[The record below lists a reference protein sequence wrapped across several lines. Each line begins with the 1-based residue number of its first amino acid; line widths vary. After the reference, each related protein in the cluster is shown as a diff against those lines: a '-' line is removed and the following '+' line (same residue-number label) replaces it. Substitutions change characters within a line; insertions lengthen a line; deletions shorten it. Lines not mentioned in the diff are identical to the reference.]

1 MTLARKEPLSLVLF
15 SHTQGVDGAGR
26 SLLDLVRGL
35 LDRGAICNVVVPAV
49 GPLQEHLLALGSGVL
64 VAPPECT
71 PWQWGIIGA
80 PPPQDFAQ
88 AYGGL
93 MAKVLPQVQKLAPDF
108 IISQT
113 IVSPWGLV
121 CAKALKIPHALSA
134 REYGDLDHGI
144 AVFGGFK
151 EAVADLYHSSEIVF
165 SVTQDVARHLF
176 GVDPEHKVEV
186 IYSNIEADD
195 LFDRQPSTLSVD
207 EYFPPGVVGPVVCLA
222 GTFTPGKGQI
232 DLIRATIAMR
242 EAGHSVRCLLIGAQP
257 TDSAYVSEVRA
268 LIAASAFKDNFAV
281 LDFTPSIYGL
291 LRQVDVVVSCSRH
304 EALGRTLI
312 EASLLDKPIVY
323 TNSGGWKEV
332 FENGVHGLAY
342 EAGDHRQLTDCLL
355 RTIEDPIAAGVRMSA
370 AKAYCEARFNSENY
384 AEKVHSK
391 LKTYLHAHASQST
404 APVNVLERI
413 EIESVQELASKREA
427 VAGQLQ
433 TTQLALESAQQLA
446 VERAVKVDK
455 LQAGLNE
462 AQRLAYERAAEMDRL
477 HAGVDEA
484 QKVIAERGAQIAQQA
499 AVIASREERSRSHK
513 QNQGNRGKEM
523 RIAIGLAEHIGD
535 IVACEPVAR
544 YLKLRYPG
552 CTLVWVVSRAYRA
565 LVESNP
571 HVDEVVT
578 IGCLTEWIQ
587 ISRHQKFDKIVDLH
601 VNYRVCEHCRIPL
614 IKQHGN
620 PFINVYEWLNQGAL
634 LEAFSLGAGLPK
646 LSAAPRMYLGEAQQ
660 QAVDALGLPET
671 FVAVHRESNDLK
683 KDWMNEGWTALAD
696 LLDALNLPIVEVG
709 TSKGEQASPLAGRS
723 IDLLN
728 RTSVLET
735 AEVIRRARFFVGV
748 DSGPAHLA
756 NAVQTPGIV
765 LLGRLGWFRQ
775 YTVYTG
781 LYASDA
787 PVVKLVR
794 NLQGHANELPISD
807 VLDAVSYVADMLAEV
822 GDGLP
827 AMIARYVEA
836 PPSLPPGA
844 IAQSFPLDSASKQEL
859 LASPLFDAA
868 WYQLHYPHVAASGME
883 PVEHYL
889 SIGGLQGCKPS
900 AAFDSAGYLATNPDI
915 RAAGYNPLLHF
926 IRHGGAEDRR
936 GGLIVDERF
945 FPADGKLPGSIGEP
959 RSMLSDHPA
968 VSDAFTLS
976 PFEPAAPRP
985 ILESE
990 FPRTYAFYLSQ
1001 FHPIA
1006 ENNWAHGMGFTEWNN
1021 VIQTEPL
1028 FPTHDQPK
1036 VPGELGYYDLRAL
1049 DVMREQVRLAQEHGI
1064 TGFCFY
1070 YYYFHGKRL
1079 LYKPVENYINSDLK
1093 MPFFFLWANEN
1104 WSKRWD
1110 GGDKE
1115 VIIAQQHS
1123 KEDDLAFIRGLFP
1136 IFEDERYTKINGKP
1150 ILCVYK
1156 THLFPDIVATTDLWR
1171 EEAVRHGFPGLY
1183 LVMVD
1188 DWIPDVIPRIFGFD
1202 ASYEIPS
1209 NVIPADVLSTE
1220 VDTLGL
1226 SDAFTGRIVDY
1237 EKFARFHVS
1246 RPFPEYKRFRTVM
1259 LPWDNTARYGQRAIV
1274 HINTGGDA
1282 YKLWLSQALLDTYE
1296 RYPAE
1301 ERIVFLHSWNEWCEG
1316 TYLEPDRR
1324 QGRRHL
1330 EETRDTIELARKTI
1344 RFQANGEHGEAFGLL
1359 RRIQREKDEG
1369 AYRLLQAARLQLMWK
1384 YKDSERVQEELVRQS
1399 KRVREELLQETERAK
1414 AELAREKQEWIYRQP
1429 VSMVLGAM
1437 LRKIYR
1443 GGLRRLG
1450 LR

>member
-1 MTLARKEPLSLVLF
+1 
-15 SHTQGVDGAGR
+15 
-26 SLLDLVRGL
+26 
-35 LDRGAICNVVVPAV
+35 
-49 GPLQEHLLALGSGVL
+49 
-64 VAPPECT
+64 
-71 PWQWGIIGA
+71 
-80 PPPQDFAQ
+80 
-88 AYGGL
+88 
-93 MAKVLPQVQKLAPDF
+93 
-108 IISQT
+108 
-113 IVSPWGLV
+113 
-121 CAKALKIPHALSA
+121 
-134 REYGDLDHGI
+134 
-144 AVFGGFK
+144 
-151 EAVADLYHSSEIVF
+151 
-165 SVTQDVARHLF
+165 
-176 GVDPEHKVEV
+176 
-186 IYSNIEADD
+186 
-195 LFDRQPSTLSVD
+195 
-207 EYFPPGVVGPVVCLA
+207 
-222 GTFTPGKGQI
+222 
-232 DLIRATIAMR
+232 
-242 EAGHSVRCLLIGAQP
+242 
-257 TDSAYVSEVRA
+257 
-268 LIAASAFKDNFAV
+268 
-281 LDFTPSIYGL
+281 
-291 LRQVDVVVSCSRH
+291 
-304 EALGRTLI
+304 
-312 EASLLDKPIVY
+312 
-323 TNSGGWKEV
+323 
-332 FENGVHGLAY
+332 
-342 EAGDHRQLTDCLL
+342 
-355 RTIEDPIAAGVRMSA
+355 
-370 AKAYCEARFNSENY
+370 
-384 AEKVHSK
+384 
-391 LKTYLHAHASQST
+391 
-404 APVNVLERI
+404 
-413 EIESVQELASKREA
+413 
-427 VAGQLQ
+427 
-433 TTQLALESAQQLA
+433 
-446 VERAVKVDK
+446 
-455 LQAGLNE
+455 
-462 AQRLAYERAAEMDRL
+462 
-477 HAGVDEA
+477 
-484 QKVIAERGAQIAQQA
+484 
-499 AVIASREERSRSHK
+499 
-513 QNQGNRGKEM
+513 M

-552 CTLVWVVSRAYRA
+552 CTLVWVVNRSYRT

-571 HVDEVVT
+571 HVDEVVA
-578 IGCLTEWIQ
+578 IECLTEWIQ

-634 LEAFSLGAGLPK
+634 LEAFSQGAGLPK
-646 LSAAPRMYLGEAQQ
+646 LSAAPRMYLGDAQK

-671 FVAVHRESNDLK
+671 FVVVHRESNDVK
-683 KDWMNEGWTALAD
+683 KDWMDAGWTALAG
-696 LLDALNLPIVEVG
+696 LLESLNLPIVEIG
-709 TSKGEQASPLAGRS
+709 TSKGEQASPFAGRS
-723 IDLLN
+723 VDLLN

-775 YTVYTG
+775 YMVYTG

-794 NLQGHANELPISD
+794 NLQGHANELPIPE
-807 VLDAVSYVADMLAEV
+807 VLDAVRYVADMLAEV

-827 AMIARYVEA
+827 ALIARYVDA
-836 PPSLPPGA
+836 PPRLPSGA
-844 IAQSFPLDSASKQEL
+844 VAQTFPIDSTSKQEL

-889 SIGGLQGCKPS
+889 SIGGLQGCRPS
-900 AAFDSAGYLATNPDI
+900 AGFDSAGYLATNPDI

-926 IRHGGAEDRR
+926 IRHGRTEDRR
-936 GGLIVDERF
+936 GVLVVDERF
-945 FPADGKLPGSIGEP
+945 FPAEGKLPGTAAEP
-959 RSMLSDHPA
+959 RSLLSDHPA
-968 VSDAFTLS
+968 VSDAL
-976 PFEPAAPRP
+976 PLPQFEPSTGRP
-985 ILESE
+985 VPESE

-1021 VIQTEPL
+1021 VIQTKPL
-1028 FPTHDQPK
+1028 FATHDQPK

-1136 IFEDERYTKINGKP
+1136 IFEDERYTKVNGKP

-1156 THLFPDIVATTDLWR
+1156 AHLFPDIAATTDLWR
-1171 EEAVRHGFPGLY
+1171 EEAIQHGFSGLY

-1188 DWIPDVIPRIFGFD
+1188 DWVPDVIPRVFGFD

-1220 VDTLGL
+1220 ADTLGL

-1237 EKFARFHVS
+1237 EKFARFHMS
-1246 RPFPEYKRFRTVM
+1246 RPFPEHKRFRTVM

-1274 HINTGGDA
+1274 HLNTGGDA

-1301 ERIVFLHSWNEWCEG
+1301 ERFVFLHSWNEWCEG

-1324 QGRRHL
+1324 QGRRRL
-1330 EETRDTIELARKTI
+1330 EETRDTIELTRKTI
-1344 RFQANGEHGEAFGLL
+1344 RLQASKDQSEAFSLL

-1369 AYRLLQAARLQLMWK
+1369 AYRLLQAARLQLMWT
-1384 YKDSERVQEELVRQS
+1384 YKDHQRAQAELVR
-1399 KRVREELLQETERAK
+1399 ETEKAR
-1414 AELAREKQEWIYRQP
+1414 AELAQEKQDWIYRQP
-1429 VSMVLGAM
+1429 MRTVFGAM
-1437 LRKIYR
+1437 MSKIWR

-1450 LR
+1450 LQ